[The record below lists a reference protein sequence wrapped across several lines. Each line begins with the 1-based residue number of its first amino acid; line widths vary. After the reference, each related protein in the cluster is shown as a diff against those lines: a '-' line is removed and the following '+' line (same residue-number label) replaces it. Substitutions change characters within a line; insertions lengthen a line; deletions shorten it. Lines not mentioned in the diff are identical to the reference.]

1 MHLAPAALDT
11 LAGCRLFA
19 GVPAGV
25 LRNIAAGA
33 LGRDVASG
41 AQLITPGEPQLAL
54 YIVMR
59 GELGVYADES
69 ARLPLLKI
77 GPGDCAGEQTIF
89 QQRPATSLVAATEP
103 TLLLGLSSDRVWD
116 AMHRAP
122 VIALNM
128 LGLLSERMREEDP
141 ALGGGF
147 NAHSAF
153 DGAARTDQLT
163 GLGNR
168 RWMEDAFE
176 RELLR
181 CERAGT
187 PAALLMIDIDRFK
200 DVNNTVGRRVGDAV
214 LARLAELL
222 RRALRP
228 RDLCARFGGEKF
240 CVLLPELGARK
251 ALQTAERLRARIDAQ
266 PAQINRDV
274 LVSYSVSIGVAEW
287 RPGQRL
293 DEMVRSAGEALGAAK
308 LAGRNCVQ
316 LAGG

>member
-19 GVPAGV
+19 GVPGAV
-25 LRNIAAGA
+25 LRDIAASSV
-33 LGRDVASG
+33 GRDVASG
-41 AQLITPGEPQLAL
+41 DPLIAPGQAHPAL
-54 YIVMR
+54 YVVMR

-69 ARLPLLKI
+69 ARIPLSKI
-77 GPGDCAGEQTIF
+77 GPGDCAGVETIF
-89 QQRPATSLVAATEP
+89 RQRPATALVAATHP
-103 TLLLGLSSDRVWD
+103 ALVLALSPDLVWD
-116 AMHRAP
+116 AMQRAP
-122 VIALNM
+122 VIAFNVLR
-128 LGLLSERMREEDP
+128 LLAEQMRDENA
-141 ALGGGF
+141 ALGGGSDAQ
-147 NAHSAF
+147 NAF
-153 DGAARTDQLT
+153 DAAARSDSLT

-181 CERAGT
+181 CERSGT

-200 DVNNTVGRRVGDAV
+200 NVNNSVGRRIGDAV

-251 ALQTAERLRARIDAQ
+251 AMQTAERLRARIDAQ
-266 PAQINRDV
+266 PAQISREV

-293 DEMVRSAGEALGAAK
+293 DEMVKSAAAALGAAK

-316 LAGG
+316 LAGD

>member
-11 LAGCRLFA
+11 LARCRLFS
-19 GVPAGV
+19 GVPAAV
-25 LRNIAAGA
+25 LRDIASSAIS
-33 LGRDVASG
+33 RDFAAG
-41 AQLITPGEPQLAL
+41 AQLITPGKAHPAL
-54 YIVMR
+54 YVVMR

-69 ARLPLLKI
+69 ARIPLLKI
-77 GPGDCAGEQTIF
+77 GPGDCAGVETIF
-89 QQRPATSLVAATEP
+89 PRRPAPALVAATQP
-103 TLLLGLSSDRVWD
+103 ALVLALSPDLVWD
-116 AMHRAP
+116 AMQRAP
-122 VIALNM
+122 VIALSV
-128 LGLLSERMREEDP
+128 LRLLAEQMRDEDP

-147 NAHSAF
+147 DAQNAF
-153 DGAARTDQLT
+153 DAAARSDSLT

-181 CERAGT
+181 CERSGI
-187 PAALLMIDIDRFK
+187 PAALLMIDIDRFRN
-200 DVNNTVGRRVGDAV
+200 VNNSVGRRIGDAV

-251 ALQTAERLRARIDAQ
+251 AMQAAERLRARIDAQ
-266 PAQINRDV
+266 PAQISRDV

-293 DEMVRSAGEALGAAK
+293 DEMVKSAGEALGAAK